1 MVILCLV
8 FWGTIILFSTAV
20 LPLCIHTKNT
30 QEFQFLQFFYILIN
44 TCFLGFLDSR
54 LFLLGRKAAT
64 SVSSVLI
71 SKDIIAD
78 KGPCS
83 QSCGF
88 SNSHV
93 WLWELDQK
101 LKLQYFGHLMKRTD
115 SSEKTM
121 MLGKIEGM
129 GRRGLQRMRWL
140 DDITD
145 LMDMSLSKLREI
157 VKDRETWH
165 AAVHGV
171 SKSRTWLSNWTTT
184 TKL

>member
-64 SVSSVLI
+64 NVSSVLI

-101 LKLQYFGHLMKRTD
+101 LKLQYFGHLTRKTGSLENNVDTGKDWRQ
-115 SSEKTM
+115 EK
-121 MLGKIEGM
+121 KGM
-129 GRRGLQRMRWL
+129 TENDMVGWNHWL
-140 DDITD
+140 DGH
-145 LMDMSLSKLREI
+145 EF
-157 VKDRETWH
+157 E
-165 AAVHGV
+165 
-171 SKSRTWLSNWTTT
+171 
-184 TKL
+184 